1 MNDRRIVNA
10 AEILIQALKS
20 GHANGP
26 VDLMNLFNDIW
37 PEPAIEEG
45 VNDFLTW
52 CNVRTALCTSVALA
66 YRAGQKDP
74 A

>member
-1 MNDRRIVNA
+1 MNDRRIVHT
-10 AEILIQALKS
+10 AEIMIQALES

-26 VDLMNLFNDIW
+26 VDLMNLFNEAW
-37 PEPAIEEG
+37 PEPKVEDG

-52 CNVRTALCTSVALA
+52 CNVRTAICTSVALA
-66 YRAGQKDP
+66 YRAGQKNP